1 MIVGI
6 LIIVW
11 VLVLRNLYQ
20 KKLLE
25 DRQEA
30 GLVTP
35 GPADFDTLKKSLVE
49 ISQRLAAAEADYQQ
63 LARRMGGQ
71 RQ

>member
-1 MIVGI
+1 MIVGV
-6 LIIVW
+6 LVIVW
-11 VLVLRNLYQ
+11 VFVLRTLYQ

-25 DRQEA
+25 DRQKA

-35 GPADFDTLKKSLVE
+35 GPANFDALKKSLVE

-63 LARRMGGQ
+63 FARRMGGQ
-71 RQ
+71 R

>member
-11 VLVLRNLYQ
+11 VVVLRVLYE
-20 KKLLE
+20 KKLAE
-25 DRQEA
+25 DREKA

-35 GPADFDTLKKSLVE
+35 VPANFETLKKSLVE
-49 ISQRLAAAEADYQQ
+49 ISQRLTAAEADYQQ
-63 LARRMGGQ
+63 LARRIGGQ